1 MTRKNSVRM
10 GCPAIHARQSC
21 ASWSSCSCV
30 GGKKEEVLD
39 DRQFDDMTR
48 VLGRQSG
55 RRGMLKAAA
64 GGVLGLVGLSALTDG
79 VMARKCKNDKDCP
92 SSKVCH
98 NKNCV
103 ECKSDRNCSG
113 GSMWKKN
120 KCVRKCQNNTDCN
133 RNEFC
138 GIKNASNARAIAIS
152 TRARSAR
159 TAVGASRANGA
170 GRIRTG
176 VLIRGFGRR

>member
-1 MTRKNSVRM
+1 M
-10 GCPAIHARQSC
+10 
-21 ASWSSCSCV
+21 
-30 GGKKEEVLD
+30 D

-79 VMARKCKNDKDCP
+79 ALARKCKNDKDCP

-98 NKNCV
+98 NKKCV

-113 GSMWKKN
+113 GSICKKN

-138 GIKNASNARAIAIS
+138 VKKECVECKSDRDCDKGQKCTNS
-152 TRARSAR
+152 
-159 TAVGASRANGA
+159 
-170 GRIRTG
+170 GRCK
-176 VLIRGFGRR
+176 